1 MPSMH
6 RYTPCCYSPGQKQRC
21 RRRNPDN
28 IECRKDYKHIFEF
41 RILNAKKKYVRVIS
55 QHQVLEI
62 DEIGN
67 PFLVLGVVDLS
78 PDQKDMDEIKF
89 RLVNNKTG
97 EMTPFPLTEET
108 NIKLT
113 KREVEILKLV
123 NKGMFSKEISDSLS
137 ISIHTVNNH
146 RQNILQKMNTDN
158 VVEAINYARKL
169 GLLD

>member
-1 MPSMH
+1 M
-6 RYTPCCYSPGQKQRC
+6 
-21 RRRNPDN
+21 
-28 IECRKDYKHIFEF
+28 
-41 RILNAKKKYVRVIS
+41 
-55 QHQVLEI
+55 
-62 DEIGN
+62 
-67 PFLVLGVVDLS
+67 VLGVVDLS

-137 ISIHTVNNH
+137 ISVLTVNNH
-146 RQNILQKMNTDN
+146 RQNMPENLDCW
-158 VVEAINYARKL
+158 INSKIVLTVRLFETMENHSKL
-169 GLLD
+169 K

>member
-1 MPSMH
+1 MS
-6 RYTPCCYSPGQKQRC
+6 
-21 RRRNPDN
+21 
-28 IECRKDYKHIFEF
+28 
-41 RILNAKKKYVRVIS
+41 S

-108 NIKLT
+108 NIKFDKYSYSKQSQT
-113 KREVEILKLV
+113 KYS
-123 NKGMFSKEISDSLS
+123 SKNEY
-137 ISIHTVNNH
+137 
-146 RQNILQKMNTDN
+146 RQCC
-158 VVEAINYARKL
+158 
-169 GLLD
+169 